1 MTEQDNSYRPRS
13 PDFST
18 FQPTLPSPVT
28 TQPVYHSGSP
38 LAHRASYDTSPYF
51 PPHYQQSPV
60 VARRISQQYVPPF
73 SDDSFNFDM
82 ARRSSRLARA
92 TEIAPVL
99 EPRIMEPSP
108 PREPSEPPEPLEPL
122 DEPVQPAE
130 PTEQILGAGIEVK
143 TKFPVARIKRIMQAD
158 EDVGKVAQVTPIAV
172 SKALELFM
180 ISLVTQAAKEAKDRN
195 SKRVTA
201 SHLKQAVT
209 KDVVLDFLADIIA
222 KVPDQP
228 PGRKHEDD
236 GSDQNEQP
244 KRKRGGRRP
253 KEDSE

>member
-18 FQPTLPSPVT
+18 FQPTIPS
-28 TQPVYHSGSP
+28 QPVYQFPGHLS
-38 LAHRASYDTSPYF
+38 HRASYDASPF
-51 PPHYQQSPV
+51 FTPQYQQPPV
-60 VARRISQQYVPPF
+60 ASTRASQQYVPPF
-73 SDDSFNFDM
+73 ADNSYESEM
-82 ARRSSRLARA
+82 ARRSSRLARSLDV
-92 TEIAPVL
+92 APVP
-99 EPRIMEPSP
+99 EPKYMEPVSP
-108 PREPSEPPEPLEPL
+108 EEPQEPAGPLEPLEPL
-122 DEPVQPAE
+122 EPPKVDPA
-130 PTEQILGAGIEVK
+130 ASIEVK

-180 ISLVTQAAKEAKDRN
+180 ISLVTKAAKEAKDRN

-201 SHLKQAVT
+201 SHLKQAVS
-209 KDVVLDFLADIIA
+209 KDEVLDFLAEIIA

-228 PGRKHEDD
+228 TGRKHEDD

-253 KEDSE
+253 KDDSD